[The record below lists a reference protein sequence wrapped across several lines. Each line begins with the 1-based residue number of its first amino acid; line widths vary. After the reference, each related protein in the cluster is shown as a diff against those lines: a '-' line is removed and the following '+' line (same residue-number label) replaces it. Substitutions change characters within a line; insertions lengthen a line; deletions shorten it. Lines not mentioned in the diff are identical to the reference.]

1 MLVIVKVT
9 VISPLAPS
17 LTTRVAARVTVGNTV
32 GATVVVWTAV
42 LLVGL
47 GSKVELPT
55 VTVLVIAPVS
65 GAAAT
70 ATATPRAGIAA
81 ARVLRLP

>member
-1 MLVIVKVT
+1 MLNVT

-17 LTTRVAARVTVGNTV
+17 LTTRVAARVTVGKTV
-32 GATVVVWTAV
+32 GATVTVVVCTAV
-42 LLVGL
+42 LLTRL

-55 VTVLVIAPVS
+55 VTVLVIAPVC

-70 ATATPRAGIAA
+70 ATAAPRAGVTAA
-81 ARVLRLP
+81 SVLRLP